1 MSKINQIQTAILSL
15 GSGAYQKLMDSYVMK
30 KYGFS
35 NIMPLGSHSGTN
47 KVTKGTPDSFVQCA
61 DGRFILIAHGSV
73 ENHAYNKVKADIL
86 SCLDTAKTG
95 IPIEDISQIICCHT
109 STNFTPGQVKKLCSY
124 FENTILIGLGE
135 VSFDLYLKY
144 PDLAK
149 DHLNIDIDTHQIFSL
164 ESFLTYF
171 SYNPYS
177 TSLDMPLLCREQE
190 LEYIDHVLNERDVI
204 LLSGPAGVG
213 KTRLALE
220 SAKIFAESNNYDLKI
235 IRSNGKTIYQDLVAA
250 FPDESNYMV
259 VVDDADQLTELRY
272 LLELSAN
279 NQRYHAVKIII
290 TVRDYAREKLLKAIR
305 TVLIPNQYEV
315 HALSD
320 DSVTKVLSDNL
331 GIQNDRVLEQ
341 IKIIAKGNIRLAI
354 MAGMCALNGK
364 FGSIQNAFDIFNDYY
379 GDIIDKFD
387 RNEILVAAIIAFFD
401 KFNLKETELP
411 FNIALQHGIST
422 VQFRDMCLSLHRK
435 EVISIFDDKAVK
447 FENQNLRDYLL
458 YYAFFKEKW
467 LSPCDLICQAFPTYK
482 NRVVF
487 AFNTLVRLFN
497 SPENIAFI
505 EGEIRA
511 AWTKVKKLP
520 TATAFEFVATFYN
533 AIPDEALLYLKKKID
548 TLPET
553 HADMLKYDFEKH
565 KNYHTIRSEI
575 ISILIGFKYT
585 DYFIDAIQLALY
597 CFERNNSE
605 PMDIYFLF
613 GERWGIGLNSHKYGY
628 AEELVLLKQLQEY
641 HKANNSILSAYCLI
655 FAAGYSLR
663 TQYSA
668 TEWNYDKSTI
678 YQLGLAACDEV
689 FELRSLAL
697 ESLFSVISD
706 SPVRKYAVKMILEY
720 PVYSASEFDEQVIAH
735 DISILDTIF
744 PRPIDTTDF
753 SICEI
758 LHHFEEVCNEQG
770 IDWPASLPKSSHNNT
785 YKLYTALSRECLRK
799 GDKIENVESR
809 RVDAIEQMAAN
820 ASLQELDCLWEM
832 LRSEVPESSSRD
844 CWIIGNGIG
853 ILFSKLA
860 QYDASKFVNCCKAYI
875 DHQTPY
881 CDERYSIING
891 LIKVLGY
898 ARAVEF
904 VNCSTFGERNL
915 WLAILY
921 DFVPDE
927 YIDNCLIEKIMEC
940 LRGRGGR
947 EHYTVSLKTVLR
959 INGKFPGYL
968 KRYMVELNN
977 LGEKNPHLLSG
988 FLFRVGHGECIGTK
1002 ELVEYFR
1009 GDINVLCTAYIYA
1022 HQGRSYYDFDG
1033 ELFSELI
1040 RGNPEFLADYVHKV
1054 AGKQIGRD
1062 GWHALNILWQQDD
1075 YLKLI
1080 SIVMECLKNATKPFF
1095 TWDSLAEDL
1104 LSSPI
1109 NMPLVNKR
1117 RNEWIKYYVEAN
1129 CYDGE
1134 SMRFLFGI
1142 VCNLPEEQRLPAIV
1156 TFCQC
1161 NPAFEAF
1168 RSIYIIPTHASWSGS
1183 EVPILEQHIAF
1194 LSEIKDSLRGMQ
1206 FVEHRVHISEKIRNL
1221 QERKEDVL
1229 LREFLEER

>member
-1 MSKINQIQTAILSL
+1 MSKINQIQAAILSL
-15 GSGAYQKLMDSYVMK
+15 DPGAYQKMMDSYVMK
-30 KYGFS
+30 KYVFS

-73 ENHAYNKVKADIL
+73 GNHAYDKVKADIL

-95 IPIEDISQIICCHT
+95 IPVEDISQIICCHT

-171 SYNPYS
+171 SCNPYS

-190 LEYIDHVLNERDVI
+190 LEYIDRVLNERDVI

-220 SAKIFAESNNYDLKI
+220 SAKIFAEGNNYDLKI
-235 IRSNGKTIYQDLVAA
+235 IRSNREPIYQDLVAA

-259 VVDDADQLTELRY
+259 VVDDADQLAGLRH
-272 LLELSAN
+272 LLEFSVDT
-279 NQRYHAVKIII
+279 QRQHIVKIII

-305 TVLIPNQYEV
+305 AVLIPDQYEV

-379 GDIIDKFD
+379 GDIIGEFD

-401 KFNLKETELP
+401 KFYLKETELP

-505 EGEIRA
+505 EGEIKA
-511 AWTKVKKLP
+511 AWPKVKELP
-520 TATAFEFVATFYN
+520 AATAFEFVATFYN
-533 AIPDEALLYLKKKID
+533 AIPDEALLYLKKRID
-548 TLPET
+548 TLPEV
-553 HADMLKYDFEKH
+553 HVDMLKYDFEKH
-565 KNYHTIRSEI
+565 KNYHTIRSEVI
-575 ISILIGFKYT
+575 GILIGFKYT

-706 SPVRKYAVKMILEY
+706 SPVQKNAVKMILEY
-720 PVYSASEFDEQVIAH
+720 PVYSVSEFDEQVIAH

-744 PRPIDTTDF
+744 PQPIDTTDF

-758 LHHFEEVCNEQG
+758 LHHFEEVCNVQG

-785 YKLYTALSRECLRK
+785 YKLYTTLSKECLRK

-809 RVDAIEQMAAN
+809 RVDAIEQMSVN

-844 CWIIGNGIG
+844 RWIIGKGIG

-875 DHQTPY
+875 EHQTPY

-904 VNCSTFGERNL
+904 VNCSTFGEKNR

-927 YIDNCLIEKIMEC
+927 YIDTCLIEKIMEC
-940 LRGRGGR
+940 LRGRGDR

-959 INGKFPGYL
+959 IDGRFPCFL
-968 KRYMVELNN
+968 KRYVVELNSM
-977 LGEKNPHLLSG
+977 GEEKPYLISG
-988 FLFRVGHGECIGTK
+988 FLFPVGHDDCISTK
-1002 ELVEYFR
+1002 GLVEYFKE
-1009 GDINVLCTAYIYA
+1009 DIKVLCTAYIYA
-1022 HQGRSYYDFDG
+1022 RQGRLYCDFDE
-1033 ELFSELI
+1033 ELFLALVRSD
-1040 RGNPEFLADYVHKV
+1040 PEFLADYVHEVERKR
-1054 AGKQIGRD
+1054 IERD
-1062 GWHALNILWQQDD
+1062 GWDVFDVLWQQDD

-1080 SIVMECLKNATKPFF
+1080 SIVMECLKNTTEPFF
-1095 TWDSLAEDL
+1095 SWDSLAEEL

-1129 CYDGE
+1129 CCDGE
-1134 SMRFLFGI
+1134 SMSFLFGI
-1142 VCNLPEEQRLPAIV
+1142 VCNLPEGQRLPAIV

-1161 NPAFEAF
+1161 NPAFDAF
-1168 RSIYIIPTHASWSGS
+1168 RSIHIVPTHASWSGS
-1183 EVPILEQHIAF
+1183 EVPILEQRIAF
-1194 LSEIKDSLRGMQ
+1194 LIELKDSLRGIQ
-1206 FVEHRVHISEKIRNL
+1206 FIEHRAYISEKIRDL

-1229 LREFLEER
+1229 LSEFLEER

>member
-1 MSKINQIQTAILSL
+1 
-15 GSGAYQKLMDSYVMK
+15 
-30 KYGFS
+30 
-35 NIMPLGSHSGTN
+35 
-47 KVTKGTPDSFVQCA
+47 
-61 DGRFILIAHGSV
+61 
-73 ENHAYNKVKADIL
+73 
-86 SCLDTAKTG
+86 
-95 IPIEDISQIICCHT
+95 
-109 STNFTPGQVKKLCSY
+109 
-124 FENTILIGLGE
+124 
-135 VSFDLYLKY
+135 
-144 PDLAK
+144 
-149 DHLNIDIDTHQIFSL
+149 
-164 ESFLTYF
+164 
-171 SYNPYS
+171 
-177 TSLDMPLLCREQE
+177 
-190 LEYIDHVLNERDVI
+190 
-204 LLSGPAGVG
+204 
-213 KTRLALE
+213 
-220 SAKIFAESNNYDLKI
+220 
-235 IRSNGKTIYQDLVAA
+235 
-250 FPDESNYMV
+250 
-259 VVDDADQLTELRY
+259 
-272 LLELSAN
+272 
-279 NQRYHAVKIII
+279 
-290 TVRDYAREKLLKAIR
+290 
-305 TVLIPNQYEV
+305 
-315 HALSD
+315 
-320 DSVTKVLSDNL
+320 
-331 GIQNDRVLEQ
+331 
-341 IKIIAKGNIRLAI
+341 

-379 GDIIDKFD
+379 GDIIGEFD

-435 EVISIFDDKAVK
+435 EVVSIFDDKAVK

-458 YYAFFKEKW
+458 YYAFFKEKC
-467 LSPCDLICQAFPTYK
+467 LSPCDLICQAFPSYK

-497 SPENIAFI
+497 SPDNIAFI
-505 EGEIRA
+505 EEEIRA
-511 AWTKVKKLP
+511 AWPKVKELP
-520 TATAFEFVATFYN
+520 AATAFEFVATFYN
-533 AIPDEALLYLKKKID
+533 AIPDEALLYLKKRID
-548 TLPET
+548 TLPEA
-553 HADMLKYDFEKH
+553 HVDMLKYDFEKH

-575 ISILIGFKYT
+575 IGILIGFKYT

-655 FAAGYSLR
+655 FTAGYSLR

-706 SPVRKYAVKMILEY
+706 SPVQKNAVKMILEY

-735 DISILDTIF
+735 DVSILDAIF

-758 LHHFEEVCNEQG
+758 LHHFEDVCIAQG
-770 IDWPASLPKSSHNNT
+770 IDWPASLPKSNQNST
-785 YKLYTALSRECLRK
+785 YRLYTTLSKECLRK
-799 GDKIENVESR
+799 GDKIENVELR
-809 RVDAIEQMAAN
+809 RVDAIEQMAVN

-844 CWIIGNGIG
+844 RWIIGNGIG

-881 CDERYSIING
+881 SDERYSIING

-904 VNCSTFGERNL
+904 VNCSTFGEKNH

-927 YIDNCLIEKIMEC
+927 YIDNCLIEKIMGC
-940 LRGRGGR
+940 LRGRGDR

-968 KRYMVELNN
+968 KRYMMELNN
-977 LGEKNPHLLSG
+977 LGEENPHLLSG

-1009 GDINVLCTAYIYA
+1009 GDIKVLCTAYIYA

-1040 RGNPEFLADYVHKV
+1040 RGNPEFLAGYVHKV

-1080 SIVMECLKNATKPFF
+1080 SIAMECLKNATKPFF

-1109 NMPLVNKR
+1109 NMPVVNKR

-1194 LSEIKDSLRGMQ
+1194 LSEIKDSLIGMQ
-1206 FVEHRVHISEKIRNL
+1206 FVEHRAHISEKIRNL

>member
-15 GSGAYQKLMDSYVMK
+15 DPGAYQKLMDSYVMK

-47 KVTKGTPDSFVQCA
+47 KVTKGTPDSFVRCA

-109 STNFTPGQVKKLCSY
+109 STNFTPGQVKELCSY

-149 DHLNIDIDTHQIFSL
+149 DHLNI
-164 ESFLTYF
+164 
-171 SYNPYS
+171 
-177 TSLDMPLLCREQE
+177 
-190 LEYIDHVLNERDVI
+190 
-204 LLSGPAGVG
+204 
-213 KTRLALE
+213 
-220 SAKIFAESNNYDLKI
+220 
-235 IRSNGKTIYQDLVAA
+235 
-250 FPDESNYMV
+250 
-259 VVDDADQLTELRY
+259 
-272 LLELSAN
+272 
-279 NQRYHAVKIII
+279 
-290 TVRDYAREKLLKAIR
+290 
-305 TVLIPNQYEV
+305 
-315 HALSD
+315 
-320 DSVTKVLSDNL
+320 
-331 GIQNDRVLEQ
+331 
-341 IKIIAKGNIRLAI
+341 
-354 MAGMCALNGK
+354 
-364 FGSIQNAFDIFNDYY
+364 
-379 GDIIDKFD
+379 
-387 RNEILVAAIIAFFD
+387 
-401 KFNLKETELP
+401 
-411 FNIALQHGIST
+411 
-422 VQFRDMCLSLHRK
+422 
-435 EVISIFDDKAVK
+435 
-447 FENQNLRDYLL
+447 
-458 YYAFFKEKW
+458 
-467 LSPCDLICQAFPTYK
+467 
-482 NRVVF
+482 
-487 AFNTLVRLFN
+487 
-497 SPENIAFI
+497 
-505 EGEIRA
+505 
-511 AWTKVKKLP
+511 
-520 TATAFEFVATFYN
+520 
-533 AIPDEALLYLKKKID
+533 
-548 TLPET
+548 
-553 HADMLKYDFEKH
+553 
-565 KNYHTIRSEI
+565 
-575 ISILIGFKYT
+575 
-585 DYFIDAIQLALY
+585 
-597 CFERNNSE
+597 
-605 PMDIYFLF
+605 
-613 GERWGIGLNSHKYGY
+613 
-628 AEELVLLKQLQEY
+628 
-641 HKANNSILSAYCLI
+641 
-655 FAAGYSLR
+655 
-663 TQYSA
+663 
-668 TEWNYDKSTI
+668 
-678 YQLGLAACDEV
+678 
-689 FELRSLAL
+689 
-697 ESLFSVISD
+697 
-706 SPVRKYAVKMILEY
+706 
-720 PVYSASEFDEQVIAH
+720 
-735 DISILDTIF
+735 
-744 PRPIDTTDF
+744 
-753 SICEI
+753 
-758 LHHFEEVCNEQG
+758 
-770 IDWPASLPKSSHNNT
+770 
-785 YKLYTALSRECLRK
+785 
-799 GDKIENVESR
+799 
-809 RVDAIEQMAAN
+809 
-820 ASLQELDCLWEM
+820 
-832 LRSEVPESSSRD
+832 
-844 CWIIGNGIG
+844 
-853 ILFSKLA
+853 
-860 QYDASKFVNCCKAYI
+860 
-875 DHQTPY
+875 
-881 CDERYSIING
+881 
-891 LIKVLGY
+891 
-898 ARAVEF
+898 
-904 VNCSTFGERNL
+904 
-915 WLAILY
+915 LY

-927 YIDNCLIEKIMEC
+927 YIDTGLIEKIMEC
-940 LRGRGGR
+940 LRGRGVR

-977 LGEKNPHLLSG
+977 LGEENPHLLSG

-1009 GDINVLCTAYIYA
+1009 GDIKVLCTAYIYA

-1206 FVEHRVHISEKIRNL
+1206 FVEHRAHISEKIRNL

>member
-1 MSKINQIQTAILSL
+1 M
-15 GSGAYQKLMDSYVMK
+15 
-30 KYGFS
+30 
-35 NIMPLGSHSGTN
+35 
-47 KVTKGTPDSFVQCA
+47 
-61 DGRFILIAHGSV
+61 
-73 ENHAYNKVKADIL
+73 
-86 SCLDTAKTG
+86 
-95 IPIEDISQIICCHT
+95 
-109 STNFTPGQVKKLCSY
+109 
-124 FENTILIGLGE
+124 
-135 VSFDLYLKY
+135 
-144 PDLAK
+144 
-149 DHLNIDIDTHQIFSL
+149 
-164 ESFLTYF
+164 
-171 SYNPYS
+171 
-177 TSLDMPLLCREQE
+177 
-190 LEYIDHVLNERDVI
+190 
-204 LLSGPAGVG
+204 
-213 KTRLALE
+213 
-220 SAKIFAESNNYDLKI
+220 
-235 IRSNGKTIYQDLVAA
+235 
-250 FPDESNYMV
+250 
-259 VVDDADQLTELRY
+259 
-272 LLELSAN
+272 
-279 NQRYHAVKIII
+279 
-290 TVRDYAREKLLKAIR
+290 
-305 TVLIPNQYEV
+305 
-315 HALSD
+315 
-320 DSVTKVLSDNL
+320 
-331 GIQNDRVLEQ
+331 
-341 IKIIAKGNIRLAI
+341 
-354 MAGMCALNGK
+354 
-364 FGSIQNAFDIFNDYY
+364 
-379 GDIIDKFD
+379 
-387 RNEILVAAIIAFFD
+387 
-401 KFNLKETELP
+401 
-411 FNIALQHGIST
+411 
-422 VQFRDMCLSLHRK
+422 
-435 EVISIFDDKAVK
+435 
-447 FENQNLRDYLL
+447 
-458 YYAFFKEKW
+458 YYAFFKEKC
-467 LSPCDLICQAFPTYK
+467 LSPCDLICQAFPSYK

-497 SPENIAFI
+497 SPDNIAFI
-505 EGEIRA
+505 EEEIRA
-511 AWTKVKKLP
+511 AWPKVKELP
-520 TATAFEFVATFYN
+520 AATAFEFVATFYN
-533 AIPDEALLYLKKKID
+533 AIPDEALLYLKKRID
-548 TLPET
+548 TLPEA
-553 HADMLKYDFEKH
+553 HVDMLKYDFEKH

-575 ISILIGFKYT
+575 IGILIGFKYT

-706 SPVRKYAVKMILEY
+706 SPVQKNAVKMILEY

-735 DISILDTIF
+735 DVSILDAIF

-758 LHHFEEVCNEQG
+758 LHHFEDVCIAQG
-770 IDWPASLPKSSHNNT
+770 IDWPASLPKSNQNST
-785 YKLYTALSRECLRK
+785 YRLYTTLSKECLRK
-799 GDKIENVESR
+799 GDKIENVELR
-809 RVDAIEQMAAN
+809 RVDAIEQMAVN

-844 CWIIGNGIG
+844 RWIIGNGIG

-881 CDERYSIING
+881 SDERYSIING

-904 VNCSTFGERNL
+904 VNCSTFGEKNH

-927 YIDNCLIEKIMEC
+927 YIDNCLIEKILEC
-940 LRGRGGR
+940 LRGRGDR

-968 KRYMVELNN
+968 KRYMMELNN
-977 LGEKNPHLLSG
+977 LGEENPHLLSG

-1009 GDINVLCTAYIYA
+1009 GDIKVLCTAYIYA

-1040 RGNPEFLADYVHKV
+1040 RGNPEFLAGYVHKV

-1080 SIVMECLKNATKPFF
+1080 SIAMECLKNATKPFF

-1109 NMPLVNKR
+1109 NMPVVNKR

-1194 LSEIKDSLRGMQ
+1194 LSEIKDSLIGMQ
-1206 FVEHRVHISEKIRNL
+1206 FVEHRAHISEKIRNL

>member
-1 MSKINQIQTAILSL
+1 MA
-15 GSGAYQKLMDSYVMK
+15 
-30 KYGFS
+30 
-35 NIMPLGSHSGTN
+35 
-47 KVTKGTPDSFVQCA
+47 
-61 DGRFILIAHGSV
+61 
-73 ENHAYNKVKADIL
+73 
-86 SCLDTAKTG
+86 
-95 IPIEDISQIICCHT
+95 
-109 STNFTPGQVKKLCSY
+109 
-124 FENTILIGLGE
+124 
-135 VSFDLYLKY
+135 
-144 PDLAK
+144 
-149 DHLNIDIDTHQIFSL
+149 LN
-164 ESFLTYF
+164 
-171 SYNPYS
+171 
-177 TSLDMPLLCREQE
+177 
-190 LEYIDHVLNERDVI
+190 
-204 LLSGPAGVG
+204 
-213 KTRLALE
+213 
-220 SAKIFAESNNYDLKI
+220 
-235 IRSNGKTIYQDLVAA
+235 SNGYFLGI
-250 FPDESNYMV
+250 
-259 VVDDADQLTELRY
+259 
-272 LLELSAN
+272 
-279 NQRYHAVKIII
+279 
-290 TVRDYAREKLLKAIR
+290 
-305 TVLIPNQYEV
+305 
-315 HALSD
+315 ALSPC
-320 DSVTKVLSDNL
+320 VK
-331 GIQNDRVLEQ
+331 
-341 IKIIAKGNIRLAI
+341 
-354 MAGMCALNGK
+354 
-364 FGSIQNAFDIFNDYY
+364 IFNDYY
-379 GDIIDKFD
+379 GDIIGEFD

-435 EVISIFDDKAVK
+435 EVVSIFDDKAVK

-458 YYAFFKEKW
+458 YYAFFKEKC
-467 LSPCDLICQAFPTYK
+467 LSPCDLICQAFPSYK

-497 SPENIAFI
+497 SPDNIAFI
-505 EGEIRA
+505 EEEIRA
-511 AWTKVKKLP
+511 AWPKVKELP
-520 TATAFEFVATFYN
+520 AATAFEFVATFYN
-533 AIPDEALLYLKKKID
+533 AIPDEALLYLKKRID
-548 TLPET
+548 TLPEA
-553 HADMLKYDFEKH
+553 HVDMLKYDFEKH

-575 ISILIGFKYT
+575 IGILIGFKYT

-655 FAAGYSLR
+655 FTAGYSLR

-706 SPVRKYAVKMILEY
+706 SPVQKNAVKMILEY

-735 DISILDTIF
+735 DVSILDAIF

-758 LHHFEEVCNEQG
+758 LHHFEDVCIAQG
-770 IDWPASLPKSSHNNT
+770 IDWPASLPKSNQNST
-785 YKLYTALSRECLRK
+785 YRLYTTLSKECLRK
-799 GDKIENVESR
+799 GDKIENVELR
-809 RVDAIEQMAAN
+809 RVDAIEQMAVN

-844 CWIIGNGIG
+844 RWIIGNGIG

-881 CDERYSIING
+881 SDERYSIING

-904 VNCSTFGERNL
+904 VNCSTFGEKNH

-927 YIDNCLIEKIMEC
+927 YIDNCLIEKIMGC
-940 LRGRGGR
+940 LRGRGDR

-968 KRYMVELNN
+968 KRYMMELNN
-977 LGEKNPHLLSG
+977 LGEENPHLLSG

-1009 GDINVLCTAYIYA
+1009 GDIKVLCTAYIYA

-1040 RGNPEFLADYVHKV
+1040 RGNPEFLAGYVHKV

-1080 SIVMECLKNATKPFF
+1080 SIAMECLKNATKPFF

-1109 NMPLVNKR
+1109 NMPVVNKR

-1194 LSEIKDSLRGMQ
+1194 LSEIKDSLIGMQ
-1206 FVEHRVHISEKIRNL
+1206 FVEHRAHISEKIRNL

>member
-1 MSKINQIQTAILSL
+1 MSKINQIQAAILSL
-15 GSGAYQKLMDSYVMK
+15 DPGAYQKLMDSYVMK

-47 KVTKGTPDSFVQCA
+47 KVTKGTPDSFVQCS
-61 DGRFILIAHGSV
+61 DGHFILIAHGSV
-73 ENHAYNKVKADIL
+73 GNHAYDKVKTDIL

-95 IPIEDISQIICCHT
+95 IPVEDISQIICCHT

-171 SYNPYS
+171 SCNPYS

-190 LEYIDHVLNERDVI
+190 LEYIDRVLNERDVI

-220 SAKIFAESNNYDLKI
+220 SAKIFAEGNNYDLKI
-235 IRSNGKTIYQDLVAA
+235 IRSNREPIYQDLVAA

-259 VVDDADQLTELRY
+259 VVDDADQLAGLRH
-272 LLELSAN
+272 LLEFSVDT
-279 NQRYHAVKIII
+279 QRQHIVKIII

-305 TVLIPNQYEV
+305 AVLIPDQYEV

-379 GDIIDKFD
+379 GDIIGEFD

-401 KFNLKETELP
+401 KFYLKETELP

-505 EGEIRA
+505 EGEIKA
-511 AWTKVKKLP
+511 AWPKVKELP
-520 TATAFEFVATFYN
+520 AATAFEFVATFYN
-533 AIPDEALLYLKKKID
+533 AIPDEALLYLKKRID
-548 TLPET
+548 TLPEV
-553 HADMLKYDFEKH
+553 HVDMLKYDFEKH

-575 ISILIGFKYT
+575 IGILIGFKYT

-663 TQYSA
+663 TQYST

-706 SPVRKYAVKMILEY
+706 SPVQKNAVKMILEY
-720 PVYSASEFDEQVIAH
+720 PVYSASEFGEQVIAH

-758 LHHFEEVCNEQG
+758 LHHFEEVCNVQG

-785 YKLYTALSRECLRK
+785 YKLYTALSKECLRK

-809 RVDAIEQMAAN
+809 RVDAIEQMSVN

-844 CWIIGNGIG
+844 RWIIGNGIG

-898 ARAVEF
+898 VRAVEF
-904 VNCSTFGERNL
+904 VNCSTFGEKNL
-915 WLAILY
+915 WLTILY

-927 YIDNCLIEKIMEC
+927 YIDNCLIEKILEC
-940 LRGRGGR
+940 LKGRGDR

-968 KRYMVELNN
+968 KRYMVELDN
-977 LGEKNPHLLSG
+977 LGEENPHLLSG
-988 FLFRVGHGECIGTK
+988 FLFRVGHGDCISTK
-1002 ELVEYFR
+1002 GLVEYFKE
-1009 GDINVLCTAYIYA
+1009 DIKVLCTAYIYA
-1022 HQGRSYYDFDG
+1022 HQGRAYYDYDG

-1040 RGNPEFLADYVHKV
+1040 RGNSEFLADYVHKV

-1062 GWHALNILWQQDD
+1062 GWHALNTLWQQDD
-1075 YLKLI
+1075 YMKLI
-1080 SIVMECLKNATKPFF
+1080 SIVMECLKNATEPFF

-1168 RSIYIIPTHASWSGS
+1168 RSIYILPTHASWSGS

-1194 LSEIKDSLRGMQ
+1194 LSEIKDSLKGMQ
-1206 FVEHRVHISEKIRNL
+1206 FVEHRAHISEKIRNL

>member
-860 QYDASKFVNCCKAYI
+860 QYAASKFVNCCKAYI

-927 YIDNCLIEKIMEC
+927 YIDNCLIEKIMEG

>member
-1 MSKINQIQTAILSL
+1 MAASMKDIKLRIHSVEGTMQITRAMELVAASKLRRAQERMERSRPYFEILHETIHDIAGLDDTILSPYVMQREVKRTCWIVIAGDRGL
-15 GSGAYQKLMDSYVMK
+15 AGGYNSSIFKLVHAEVADRDVIVVPIGKKALEYYRHKNIPVWSGAYQ
-30 KYGFS
+30 
-35 NIMPLGSHSGTN
+35 
-47 KVTKGTPDSFVQCA
+47 
-61 DGRFILIAHGSV
+61 
-73 ENHAYNKVKADIL
+73 E
-86 SCLDTAKTG
+86 
-95 IPIEDISQIICCHT
+95 
-109 STNFTPGQVKKLCSY
+109 
-124 FENTILIGLGE
+124 
-135 VSFDLYLKY
+135 
-144 PDLAK
+144 
-149 DHLNIDIDTHQIFSL
+149 
-164 ESFLTYF
+164 
-171 SYNPYS
+171 
-177 TSLDMPLLCREQE
+177 
-190 LEYIDHVLNERDVI
+190 
-204 LLSGPAGVG
+204 AG
-213 KTRLALE
+213 A
-220 SAKIFAESNNYDLKI
+220 
-235 IRSNGKTIYQDLVAA
+235 
-250 FPDESNYMV
+250 
-259 VVDDADQLTELRY
+259 
-272 LLELSAN
+272 
-279 NQRYHAVKIII
+279 I
-290 TVRDYAREKLLKAIR
+290 TVGDCF
-305 TVLIPNQYEV
+305 TM
-315 HALSD
+315 
-320 DSVTKVLSDNL
+320 
-331 GIQNDRVLEQ
+331 
-341 IKIIAKGNIRLAI
+341 AKML
-354 MAGMCALNGK
+354 CC
-364 FGSIQNAFDIFNDYY
+364 D
-379 GDIIDKFD
+379 
-387 RNEILVAAIIAFFD
+387 
-401 KFNLKETELP
+401 
-411 FNIALQHGIST
+411 
-422 VQFRDMCLSLHRK
+422 FRR
-435 EVISIFDDKAVK
+435 
-447 FENQNLRDYLL
+447 
-458 YYAFFKEKW
+458 
-467 LSPCDLICQAFPTYK
+467 
-482 NRVVF
+482 
-487 AFNTLVRLFN
+487 
-497 SPENIAFI
+497 
-505 EGEIRA
+505 G
-511 AWTKVKKLP
+511 
-520 TATAFEFVATFYN
+520 
-533 AIPDEALLYLKKKID
+533 
-548 TLPET
+548 
-553 HADMLKYDFEKH
+553 
-565 KNYHTIRSEI
+565 
-575 ISILIGFKYT
+575 
-585 DYFIDAIQLALY
+585 
-597 CFERNNSE
+597 
-605 PMDIYFLF
+605 
-613 GERWGIGLNSHKYGY
+613 
-628 AEELVLLKQLQEY
+628 
-641 HKANNSILSAYCLI
+641 
-655 FAAGYSLR
+655 
-663 TQYSA
+663 
-668 TEWNYDKSTI
+668 
-678 YQLGLAACDEV
+678 
-689 FELRSLAL
+689 
-697 ESLFSVISD
+697 
-706 SPVRKYAVKMILEY
+706 
-720 PVYSASEFDEQVIAH
+720 EFDEIRIA
-735 DISILDTIF
+735 F
-744 PRPIDTTDF
+744 TTF
-753 SICEI
+753 
-758 LHHFEEVCNEQG
+758 
-770 IDWPASLPKSSHNNT
+770 AS
-785 YKLYTALSRECLRK
+785 ALSQTP
-799 GDKIENVESR
+799 
-809 RVDAIEQMAAN
+809 IEQMAAN

-904 VNCSTFGERNL
+904 VNCSTFGEKNL

-940 LRGRGGR
+940 LRGRGDR

-977 LGEKNPHLLSG
+977 LGEENPHLLSG

-1009 GDINVLCTAYIYA
+1009 GDIKVLCTAYIYA

-1206 FVEHRVHISEKIRNL
+1206 FVEHRTHISEKIRNL

>member
-15 GSGAYQKLMDSYVMK
+15 GSGAYQKLMNSYVMK

-171 SYNPYS
+171 SCNPYS

-190 LEYIDHVLNERDVI
+190 LEYINHVLNESDVI

-220 SAKIFAESNNYDLKI
+220 SAKTFAESNNYDLKI

-279 NQRYHAVKIII
+279 TQRYHAVKIII

-379 GDIIDKFD
+379 GDIIGEFD

-548 TLPET
+548 ALPEA
-553 HADMLKYDFEKH
+553 HVDMLKYDFEKH

-613 GERWGIGLNSHKYGY
+613 GERWGIGLNSYKHGY
-628 AEELVLLKQLQEY
+628 AEERVLLKQLQKY
-641 HKANNSILSAYCLI
+641 HKENRSILSSYCLI
-655 FAAGYSLR
+655 FAAEYSLR

-668 TEWNYDKSTI
+668 TEWNYNKSTI

-706 SPVRKYAVKMILEY
+706 SPVRKYAVTMILEY

-735 DISILDTIF
+735 DVSILDAIF

-758 LHHFEEVCNEQG
+758 LHHFEDVCIAQG
-770 IDWPASLPKSSHNNT
+770 IDWPASLPKSNQNST
-785 YKLYTALSRECLRK
+785 YRLYTTLSKECLRK

-809 RVDAIEQMAAN
+809 RVDAIEQMAVN

-844 CWIIGNGIG
+844 RWIIGNGIG

-904 VNCSTFGERNL
+904 VNCSTFGEKNH

-927 YIDNCLIEKIMEC
+927 YIDTGLIEKIMEC
-940 LRGRGGR
+940 LRGRGVR

-988 FLFRVGHGECIGTK
+988 FLFRVGHDECIGTK

-1009 GDINVLCTAYIYA
+1009 GDIKVLCTAYIYA

-1206 FVEHRVHISEKIRNL
+1206 FVEHRAHISEKIRNL

>member
-1 MSKINQIQTAILSL
+1 MNAIS
-15 GSGAYQKLMDSYVMK
+15 
-30 KYGFS
+30 
-35 NIMPLGSHSGTN
+35 
-47 KVTKGTPDSFVQCA
+47 
-61 DGRFILIAHGSV
+61 
-73 ENHAYNKVKADIL
+73 
-86 SCLDTAKTG
+86 
-95 IPIEDISQIICCHT
+95 
-109 STNFTPGQVKKLCSY
+109 
-124 FENTILIGLGE
+124 
-135 VSFDLYLKY
+135 
-144 PDLAK
+144 
-149 DHLNIDIDTHQIFSL
+149 
-164 ESFLTYF
+164 
-171 SYNPYS
+171 
-177 TSLDMPLLCREQE
+177 
-190 LEYIDHVLNERDVI
+190 
-204 LLSGPAGVG
+204 
-213 KTRLALE
+213 
-220 SAKIFAESNNYDLKI
+220 
-235 IRSNGKTIYQDLVAA
+235 
-250 FPDESNYMV
+250 
-259 VVDDADQLTELRY
+259 
-272 LLELSAN
+272 
-279 NQRYHAVKIII
+279 
-290 TVRDYAREKLLKAIR
+290 
-305 TVLIPNQYEV
+305 
-315 HALSD
+315 
-320 DSVTKVLSDNL
+320 
-331 GIQNDRVLEQ
+331 
-341 IKIIAKGNIRLAI
+341 
-354 MAGMCALNGK
+354 
-364 FGSIQNAFDIFNDYY
+364 
-379 GDIIDKFD
+379 
-387 RNEILVAAIIAFFD
+387 
-401 KFNLKETELP
+401 
-411 FNIALQHGIST
+411 
-422 VQFRDMCLSLHRK
+422 
-435 EVISIFDDKAVK
+435 
-447 FENQNLRDYLL
+447 
-458 YYAFFKEKW
+458 
-467 LSPCDLICQAFPTYK
+467 
-482 NRVVF
+482 
-487 AFNTLVRLFN
+487 VRLFN
-497 SPENIAFI
+497 SPDNIAFI
-505 EGEIRA
+505 EEEIRA
-511 AWTKVKKLP
+511 AWPKVKELP
-520 TATAFEFVATFYN
+520 AATAFEFVATFYN
-533 AIPDEALLYLKKKID
+533 AIPDEALLYLKKRID
-548 TLPET
+548 TLPEA
-553 HADMLKYDFEKH
+553 HVDMLKYDFEKH

-575 ISILIGFKYT
+575 IGILIGFKYT

-706 SPVRKYAVKMILEY
+706 SPVQKNAVKMILEY

-735 DISILDTIF
+735 DVSILDAIF

-758 LHHFEEVCNEQG
+758 LHHFEDVCIAQG
-770 IDWPASLPKSSHNNT
+770 IDWPASLPKSNQNST
-785 YKLYTALSRECLRK
+785 YRLYTTLSKECLRK
-799 GDKIENVESR
+799 GDKIENVELR
-809 RVDAIEQMAAN
+809 RVDAIEQMAVN

-844 CWIIGNGIG
+844 RWIIGNGIG

-881 CDERYSIING
+881 SDERYSIING

-904 VNCSTFGERNL
+904 VNCSTFGEKNH

-927 YIDNCLIEKIMEC
+927 YIDNCLIEKIMGC
-940 LRGRGGR
+940 LRGRGDR

-968 KRYMVELNN
+968 KRYMMELNN
-977 LGEKNPHLLSG
+977 LGEENPHLLSG

-1009 GDINVLCTAYIYA
+1009 GDIKVLCTAYIYA

-1040 RGNPEFLADYVHKV
+1040 RGNPEFLAGYVHKV

-1080 SIVMECLKNATKPFF
+1080 SIAMECLKNATKPFF

-1109 NMPLVNKR
+1109 NMPVVNKR

-1194 LSEIKDSLRGMQ
+1194 LSEIKDSLIGMQ
-1206 FVEHRVHISEKIRNL
+1206 FVEHRAHISEKIRNL

>member
-1 MSKINQIQTAILSL
+1 M
-15 GSGAYQKLMDSYVMK
+15 
-30 KYGFS
+30 
-35 NIMPLGSHSGTN
+35 
-47 KVTKGTPDSFVQCA
+47 
-61 DGRFILIAHGSV
+61 
-73 ENHAYNKVKADIL
+73 
-86 SCLDTAKTG
+86 
-95 IPIEDISQIICCHT
+95 
-109 STNFTPGQVKKLCSY
+109 
-124 FENTILIGLGE
+124 
-135 VSFDLYLKY
+135 
-144 PDLAK
+144 
-149 DHLNIDIDTHQIFSL
+149 
-164 ESFLTYF
+164 
-171 SYNPYS
+171 
-177 TSLDMPLLCREQE
+177 
-190 LEYIDHVLNERDVI
+190 
-204 LLSGPAGVG
+204 
-213 KTRLALE
+213 
-220 SAKIFAESNNYDLKI
+220 
-235 IRSNGKTIYQDLVAA
+235 
-250 FPDESNYMV
+250 
-259 VVDDADQLTELRY
+259 
-272 LLELSAN
+272 
-279 NQRYHAVKIII
+279 
-290 TVRDYAREKLLKAIR
+290 
-305 TVLIPNQYEV
+305 
-315 HALSD
+315 
-320 DSVTKVLSDNL
+320 
-331 GIQNDRVLEQ
+331 
-341 IKIIAKGNIRLAI
+341 
-354 MAGMCALNGK
+354 
-364 FGSIQNAFDIFNDYY
+364 
-379 GDIIDKFD
+379 
-387 RNEILVAAIIAFFD
+387 
-401 KFNLKETELP
+401 
-411 FNIALQHGIST
+411 
-422 VQFRDMCLSLHRK
+422 
-435 EVISIFDDKAVK
+435 
-447 FENQNLRDYLL
+447 
-458 YYAFFKEKW
+458 
-467 LSPCDLICQAFPTYK
+467 ICQAFPTYK

-548 TLPET
+548 TLPEA

-597 CFERNNSE
+597 CFERDNSE

-613 GERWGIGLNSHKYGY
+613 GERWGIGLNSYKRGY
-628 AEELVLLKQLQEY
+628 AEERVLLKQLQEY
-641 HKANNSILSAYCLI
+641 HKENHSILSSYCLI
-655 FAAGYSLR
+655 FAAEYSLR

-678 YQLGLAACDEV
+678 YQLGVVACDEV

-706 SPVRKYAVKMILEY
+706 SPVRKYAVTMMLEY

-735 DISILDTIF
+735 DVSILDAIF

-758 LHHFEEVCNEQG
+758 LHHFEDVCIAQG
-770 IDWPASLPKSSHNNT
+770 IDWPASLPKSNQNST
-785 YKLYTALSRECLRK
+785 YRLYTTLSKECLRK

-809 RVDAIEQMAAN
+809 RVDAIEQMAVN

-832 LRSEVPESSSRD
+832 LRSEVTESSSRD
-844 CWIIGNGIG
+844 RWIIGNGIG

-904 VNCSTFGERNL
+904 VNCSTFGEKNH

-927 YIDNCLIEKIMEC
+927 YIDTGLIEKIMEC
-940 LRGRGGR
+940 LRGRGVR

-1206 FVEHRVHISEKIRNL
+1206 FVEHRAHISEKIRNL

>member
-1 MSKINQIQTAILSL
+1 MQFIYVAGVNNRQVI
-15 GSGAYQKLMDSYVMK
+15 MD
-30 KYGFS
+30 
-35 NIMPLGSHSGTN
+35 
-47 KVTKGTPDSFVQCA
+47 
-61 DGRFILIAHGSV
+61 
-73 ENHAYNKVKADIL
+73 
-86 SCLDTAKTG
+86 
-95 IPIEDISQIICCHT
+95 
-109 STNFTPGQVKKLCSY
+109 
-124 FENTILIGLGE
+124 
-135 VSFDLYLKY
+135 KY

-171 SYNPYS
+171 SCNPYS

-190 LEYIDHVLNERDVI
+190 LEYINHVLNESDVI

-220 SAKIFAESNNYDLKI
+220 SAKTFAESNNYDLKI

-279 NQRYHAVKIII
+279 TQRYHAVKIII

-379 GDIIDKFD
+379 GDIIGEFD

-435 EVISIFDDKAVK
+435 EVVSIFDDKAVK

-458 YYAFFKEKW
+458 YYAFFKEKC
-467 LSPCDLICQAFPTYK
+467 LSPCDLICQAFPSYK

-497 SPENIAFI
+497 SPDNIAFI
-505 EGEIRA
+505 EEEIRA
-511 AWTKVKKLP
+511 AWPKVKELP
-520 TATAFEFVATFYN
+520 AATAFEFVATFYN
-533 AIPDEALLYLKKKID
+533 AIPDEAL
-548 TLPET
+548 
-553 HADMLKYDFEKH
+553 
-565 KNYHTIRSEI
+565 
-575 ISILIGFKYT
+575 
-585 DYFIDAIQLALY
+585 
-597 CFERNNSE
+597 
-605 PMDIYFLF
+605 
-613 GERWGIGLNSHKYGY
+613 
-628 AEELVLLKQLQEY
+628 
-641 HKANNSILSAYCLI
+641 
-655 FAAGYSLR
+655 
-663 TQYSA
+663 
-668 TEWNYDKSTI
+668 
-678 YQLGLAACDEV
+678 
-689 FELRSLAL
+689 
-697 ESLFSVISD
+697 
-706 SPVRKYAVKMILEY
+706 
-720 PVYSASEFDEQVIAH
+720 
-735 DISILDTIF
+735 
-744 PRPIDTTDF
+744 
-753 SICEI
+753 
-758 LHHFEEVCNEQG
+758 
-770 IDWPASLPKSSHNNT
+770 
-785 YKLYTALSRECLRK
+785 
-799 GDKIENVESR
+799 
-809 RVDAIEQMAAN
+809 
-820 ASLQELDCLWEM
+820 
-832 LRSEVPESSSRD
+832 
-844 CWIIGNGIG
+844 
-853 ILFSKLA
+853 
-860 QYDASKFVNCCKAYI
+860 
-875 DHQTPY
+875 
-881 CDERYSIING
+881 
-891 LIKVLGY
+891 
-898 ARAVEF
+898 
-904 VNCSTFGERNL
+904 
-915 WLAILY
+915 Y

-927 YIDNCLIEKIMEC
+927 YIDNCLIEKIMGC
-940 LRGRGGR
+940 LRGRGDR

-968 KRYMVELNN
+968 KRYMMELNN
-977 LGEKNPHLLSG
+977 LGEENPHLLSG

-1009 GDINVLCTAYIYA
+1009 GDIKVLCTAYIYA

-1040 RGNPEFLADYVHKV
+1040 RGNPEFLAGYVHKV

-1080 SIVMECLKNATKPFF
+1080 SIAMECLKNATKPFF

-1109 NMPLVNKR
+1109 NMPVVNKR

-1194 LSEIKDSLRGMQ
+1194 LSEIKDSLIGMQ
-1206 FVEHRVHISEKIRNL
+1206 FVEHRAHISEKIRNL

>member
-1 MSKINQIQTAILSL
+1 M
-15 GSGAYQKLMDSYVMK
+15 
-30 KYGFS
+30 
-35 NIMPLGSHSGTN
+35 
-47 KVTKGTPDSFVQCA
+47 
-61 DGRFILIAHGSV
+61 
-73 ENHAYNKVKADIL
+73 
-86 SCLDTAKTG
+86 
-95 IPIEDISQIICCHT
+95 
-109 STNFTPGQVKKLCSY
+109 
-124 FENTILIGLGE
+124 
-135 VSFDLYLKY
+135 
-144 PDLAK
+144 
-149 DHLNIDIDTHQIFSL
+149 
-164 ESFLTYF
+164 
-171 SYNPYS
+171 
-177 TSLDMPLLCREQE
+177 
-190 LEYIDHVLNERDVI
+190 
-204 LLSGPAGVG
+204 
-213 KTRLALE
+213 
-220 SAKIFAESNNYDLKI
+220 
-235 IRSNGKTIYQDLVAA
+235 
-250 FPDESNYMV
+250 
-259 VVDDADQLTELRY
+259 
-272 LLELSAN
+272 
-279 NQRYHAVKIII
+279 
-290 TVRDYAREKLLKAIR
+290 
-305 TVLIPNQYEV
+305 
-315 HALSD
+315 
-320 DSVTKVLSDNL
+320 
-331 GIQNDRVLEQ
+331 
-341 IKIIAKGNIRLAI
+341 
-354 MAGMCALNGK
+354 
-364 FGSIQNAFDIFNDYY
+364 
-379 GDIIDKFD
+379 
-387 RNEILVAAIIAFFD
+387 
-401 KFNLKETELP
+401 KETELP

-435 EVISIFDDKAVK
+435 EVVSIFDDKAVK

-458 YYAFFKEKW
+458 YYAFFKEKC
-467 LSPCDLICQAFPTYK
+467 LSPCDLICQAFPSYK

-497 SPENIAFI
+497 SPDNIAFI
-505 EGEIRA
+505 EEEIRA
-511 AWTKVKKLP
+511 AWPKVKELP
-520 TATAFEFVATFYN
+520 AATAFEFVATFYN
-533 AIPDEALLYLKKKID
+533 AIPDEALLYLKKRID
-548 TLPET
+548 TLPEA
-553 HADMLKYDFEKH
+553 HVDMLKYDFEKH

-575 ISILIGFKYT
+575 IGILIGFKYT

-655 FAAGYSLR
+655 FTAGYSLR

-706 SPVRKYAVKMILEY
+706 SPVQKNAVKMILEY

-735 DISILDTIF
+735 DVSILDAIF

-758 LHHFEEVCNEQG
+758 LHHFEDVCIAQG
-770 IDWPASLPKSSHNNT
+770 IDWPASLPKSNQNST
-785 YKLYTALSRECLRK
+785 YRLYTTLSKECLRK
-799 GDKIENVESR
+799 GDKIENVELR
-809 RVDAIEQMAAN
+809 RVDAIEQMAVN

-844 CWIIGNGIG
+844 RWIIGNGIG

-881 CDERYSIING
+881 SDERYSIING

-904 VNCSTFGERNL
+904 VNCSTFGEKNH

-927 YIDNCLIEKIMEC
+927 YIDNCLIEKIMGC
-940 LRGRGGR
+940 LRGRGDR

-968 KRYMVELNN
+968 KRYMMELNN
-977 LGEKNPHLLSG
+977 LGEENPHLLSG

-1009 GDINVLCTAYIYA
+1009 GDIKVLCTAYIYA

-1040 RGNPEFLADYVHKV
+1040 RGNPEFLAGYVHKV

-1080 SIVMECLKNATKPFF
+1080 SIAMECLKNATKPFF

-1109 NMPLVNKR
+1109 NMPVVNKR

-1194 LSEIKDSLRGMQ
+1194 LSEIKDSLIGMQ
-1206 FVEHRVHISEKIRNL
+1206 FVEHRAHISEKIRNL

>member
-73 ENHAYNKVKADIL
+73 GNHAYNKVKADIL

-109 STNFTPGQVKKLCSY
+109 STNFTPGQVKMLCSY

-171 SYNPYS
+171 SCNPYS

-190 LEYIDHVLNERDVI
+190 LEYINHVLNESDVI

-220 SAKIFAESNNYDLKI
+220 SAKTFAESNNYDLKI

-279 NQRYHAVKIII
+279 TQRYHAVKIII

-379 GDIIDKFD
+379 GDIIGEFD

-520 TATAFEFVATFYN
+520 AATAFEFVATFYN

-548 TLPET
+548 TLPEA

-613 GERWGIGLNSHKYGY
+613 GERWGI
-628 AEELVLLKQLQEY
+628 
-641 HKANNSILSAYCLI
+641 
-655 FAAGYSLR
+655 
-663 TQYSA
+663 
-668 TEWNYDKSTI
+668 
-678 YQLGLAACDEV
+678 
-689 FELRSLAL
+689 
-697 ESLFSVISD
+697 
-706 SPVRKYAVKMILEY
+706 
-720 PVYSASEFDEQVIAH
+720 
-735 DISILDTIF
+735 
-744 PRPIDTTDF
+744 
-753 SICEI
+753 
-758 LHHFEEVCNEQG
+758 
-770 IDWPASLPKSSHNNT
+770 
-785 YKLYTALSRECLRK
+785 
-799 GDKIENVESR
+799 
-809 RVDAIEQMAAN
+809 
-820 ASLQELDCLWEM
+820 
-832 LRSEVPESSSRD
+832 
-844 CWIIGNGIG
+844 
-853 ILFSKLA
+853 
-860 QYDASKFVNCCKAYI
+860 
-875 DHQTPY
+875 
-881 CDERYSIING
+881 
-891 LIKVLGY
+891 
-898 ARAVEF
+898 
-904 VNCSTFGERNL
+904 
-915 WLAILY
+915 LY

-927 YIDNCLIEKIMEC
+927 YIDTGLIEKIMEC
-940 LRGRGGR
+940 LRGRGVR

-1009 GDINVLCTAYIYA
+1009 GDINALCTAYIYA

-1206 FVEHRVHISEKIRNL
+1206 FVEHRAHISEKIRNL

>member
-1 MSKINQIQTAILSL
+1 M
-15 GSGAYQKLMDSYVMK
+15 
-30 KYGFS
+30 
-35 NIMPLGSHSGTN
+35 
-47 KVTKGTPDSFVQCA
+47 
-61 DGRFILIAHGSV
+61 
-73 ENHAYNKVKADIL
+73 
-86 SCLDTAKTG
+86 
-95 IPIEDISQIICCHT
+95 
-109 STNFTPGQVKKLCSY
+109 
-124 FENTILIGLGE
+124 
-135 VSFDLYLKY
+135 
-144 PDLAK
+144 
-149 DHLNIDIDTHQIFSL
+149 
-164 ESFLTYF
+164 
-171 SYNPYS
+171 
-177 TSLDMPLLCREQE
+177 
-190 LEYIDHVLNERDVI
+190 
-204 LLSGPAGVG
+204 
-213 KTRLALE
+213 
-220 SAKIFAESNNYDLKI
+220 
-235 IRSNGKTIYQDLVAA
+235 
-250 FPDESNYMV
+250 
-259 VVDDADQLTELRY
+259 
-272 LLELSAN
+272 
-279 NQRYHAVKIII
+279 
-290 TVRDYAREKLLKAIR
+290 
-305 TVLIPNQYEV
+305 
-315 HALSD
+315 
-320 DSVTKVLSDNL
+320 
-331 GIQNDRVLEQ
+331 
-341 IKIIAKGNIRLAI
+341 
-354 MAGMCALNGK
+354 
-364 FGSIQNAFDIFNDYY
+364 
-379 GDIIDKFD
+379 
-387 RNEILVAAIIAFFD
+387 
-401 KFNLKETELP
+401 
-411 FNIALQHGIST
+411 
-422 VQFRDMCLSLHRK
+422 QFRDMCLSLHRK
-435 EVISIFDDKAVK
+435 EVVSIFDDKAVK

-458 YYAFFKEKW
+458 YYAFFKEKC
-467 LSPCDLICQAFPTYK
+467 LSPCDLICQAFPSYK

-497 SPENIAFI
+497 SPDNIAFI
-505 EGEIRA
+505 EEEIRA
-511 AWTKVKKLP
+511 AWPKVKELP
-520 TATAFEFVATFYN
+520 AATAFEFVATFYN
-533 AIPDEALLYLKKKID
+533 AIPDEALLYLKKRID
-548 TLPET
+548 TLPEA
-553 HADMLKYDFEKH
+553 HVDMLKYDFEKH

-575 ISILIGFKYT
+575 IGILIGFKYT

-655 FAAGYSLR
+655 FTAGYSLR

-706 SPVRKYAVKMILEY
+706 SPVQKNAVKMILEY

-735 DISILDTIF
+735 DVSILDAIF

-758 LHHFEEVCNEQG
+758 LHHFEDVCIAQG
-770 IDWPASLPKSSHNNT
+770 IDWPASLPKSNQNST
-785 YKLYTALSRECLRK
+785 YRLYTTLSKECLRK
-799 GDKIENVESR
+799 GDKIENVELR
-809 RVDAIEQMAAN
+809 RVDAIEQMAVN

-844 CWIIGNGIG
+844 RWIIGNGIG

-881 CDERYSIING
+881 SDERYSIING

-904 VNCSTFGERNL
+904 VNCSTFGEKNH

-927 YIDNCLIEKIMEC
+927 YIDNCLIEKIMGC
-940 LRGRGGR
+940 LRRRGDR

-968 KRYMVELNN
+968 KRYMMELNN
-977 LGEKNPHLLSG
+977 LGEENPHLLSG

-1009 GDINVLCTAYIYA
+1009 GDIKVLCTAYIYA

-1040 RGNPEFLADYVHKV
+1040 RGNPEFLAGYVHKV

-1080 SIVMECLKNATKPFF
+1080 SIAMECLKNATKPFF

-1109 NMPLVNKR
+1109 NMPVVNKR

-1194 LSEIKDSLRGMQ
+1194 LSEIKDSLIGMQ
-1206 FVEHRVHISEKIRNL
+1206 FVEHRAHISEKIRNL

>member
-1 MSKINQIQTAILSL
+1 
-15 GSGAYQKLMDSYVMK
+15 
-30 KYGFS
+30 
-35 NIMPLGSHSGTN
+35 
-47 KVTKGTPDSFVQCA
+47 
-61 DGRFILIAHGSV
+61 
-73 ENHAYNKVKADIL
+73 
-86 SCLDTAKTG
+86 
-95 IPIEDISQIICCHT
+95 
-109 STNFTPGQVKKLCSY
+109 
-124 FENTILIGLGE
+124 
-135 VSFDLYLKY
+135 
-144 PDLAK
+144 
-149 DHLNIDIDTHQIFSL
+149 
-164 ESFLTYF
+164 
-171 SYNPYS
+171 
-177 TSLDMPLLCREQE
+177 
-190 LEYIDHVLNERDVI
+190 
-204 LLSGPAGVG
+204 
-213 KTRLALE
+213 
-220 SAKIFAESNNYDLKI
+220 
-235 IRSNGKTIYQDLVAA
+235 
-250 FPDESNYMV
+250 
-259 VVDDADQLTELRY
+259 
-272 LLELSAN
+272 
-279 NQRYHAVKIII
+279 
-290 TVRDYAREKLLKAIR
+290 
-305 TVLIPNQYEV
+305 
-315 HALSD
+315 
-320 DSVTKVLSDNL
+320 
-331 GIQNDRVLEQ
+331 
-341 IKIIAKGNIRLAI
+341 
-354 MAGMCALNGK
+354 
-364 FGSIQNAFDIFNDYY
+364 
-379 GDIIDKFD
+379 
-387 RNEILVAAIIAFFD
+387 
-401 KFNLKETELP
+401 
-411 FNIALQHGIST
+411 
-422 VQFRDMCLSLHRK
+422 
-435 EVISIFDDKAVK
+435 
-447 FENQNLRDYLL
+447 
-458 YYAFFKEKW
+458 
-467 LSPCDLICQAFPTYK
+467 
-482 NRVVF
+482 
-487 AFNTLVRLFN
+487 
-497 SPENIAFI
+497 
-505 EGEIRA
+505 
-511 AWTKVKKLP
+511 
-520 TATAFEFVATFYN
+520 
-533 AIPDEALLYLKKKID
+533 
-548 TLPET
+548 
-553 HADMLKYDFEKH
+553 
-565 KNYHTIRSEI
+565 
-575 ISILIGFKYT
+575 
-585 DYFIDAIQLALY
+585 
-597 CFERNNSE
+597 
-605 PMDIYFLF
+605 
-613 GERWGIGLNSHKYGY
+613 
-628 AEELVLLKQLQEY
+628 
-641 HKANNSILSAYCLI
+641 
-655 FAAGYSLR
+655 
-663 TQYSA
+663 
-668 TEWNYDKSTI
+668 
-678 YQLGLAACDEV
+678 
-689 FELRSLAL
+689 
-697 ESLFSVISD
+697 
-706 SPVRKYAVKMILEY
+706 MILEY

-809 RVDAIEQMAAN
+809 RVDAIEQMAVN

-904 VNCSTFGERNL
+904 VNCSTFGEKNL

-940 LRGRGGR
+940 LRGRGDR

-977 LGEKNPHLLSG
+977 LGEENPHLLSG

-1009 GDINVLCTAYIYA
+1009 GDIKVLCTAYIYA

-1206 FVEHRVHISEKIRNL
+1206 FVEHRTHISEKIRNL

>member
-1 MSKINQIQTAILSL
+1 M
-15 GSGAYQKLMDSYVMK
+15 
-30 KYGFS
+30 
-35 NIMPLGSHSGTN
+35 
-47 KVTKGTPDSFVQCA
+47 
-61 DGRFILIAHGSV
+61 
-73 ENHAYNKVKADIL
+73 
-86 SCLDTAKTG
+86 
-95 IPIEDISQIICCHT
+95 
-109 STNFTPGQVKKLCSY
+109 
-124 FENTILIGLGE
+124 
-135 VSFDLYLKY
+135 
-144 PDLAK
+144 
-149 DHLNIDIDTHQIFSL
+149 
-164 ESFLTYF
+164 
-171 SYNPYS
+171 
-177 TSLDMPLLCREQE
+177 
-190 LEYIDHVLNERDVI
+190 
-204 LLSGPAGVG
+204 
-213 KTRLALE
+213 
-220 SAKIFAESNNYDLKI
+220 
-235 IRSNGKTIYQDLVAA
+235 
-250 FPDESNYMV
+250 
-259 VVDDADQLTELRY
+259 
-272 LLELSAN
+272 
-279 NQRYHAVKIII
+279 
-290 TVRDYAREKLLKAIR
+290 
-305 TVLIPNQYEV
+305 
-315 HALSD
+315 
-320 DSVTKVLSDNL
+320 
-331 GIQNDRVLEQ
+331 
-341 IKIIAKGNIRLAI
+341 
-354 MAGMCALNGK
+354 
-364 FGSIQNAFDIFNDYY
+364 
-379 GDIIDKFD
+379 
-387 RNEILVAAIIAFFD
+387 
-401 KFNLKETELP
+401 
-411 FNIALQHGIST
+411 
-422 VQFRDMCLSLHRK
+422 
-435 EVISIFDDKAVK
+435 
-447 FENQNLRDYLL
+447 
-458 YYAFFKEKW
+458 YYAFFKEKC
-467 LSPCDLICQAFPTYK
+467 LSPCDLICQAFPSYK

-497 SPENIAFI
+497 SPDNIAFI
-505 EGEIRA
+505 EEEIRA
-511 AWTKVKKLP
+511 AWPKVKELP
-520 TATAFEFVATFYN
+520 AATAFEFVATFYN
-533 AIPDEALLYLKKKID
+533 AIPDEALLYLKKRID
-548 TLPET
+548 TLPEA
-553 HADMLKYDFEKH
+553 HVDMLKYDFEKH

-575 ISILIGFKYT
+575 IGILIGFKYT

-655 FAAGYSLR
+655 FTAGYSLR

-689 FELRSLAL
+689 FELLSLAL

-706 SPVRKYAVKMILEY
+706 SPVQKNAVKMILEY

-735 DISILDTIF
+735 DVSILDAIF

-758 LHHFEEVCNEQG
+758 LHHFEDVCIAQG
-770 IDWPASLPKSSHNNT
+770 IDWPASLPKSNQNST
-785 YKLYTALSRECLRK
+785 YRLYTTLSKECLRK
-799 GDKIENVESR
+799 GDKIENVELR
-809 RVDAIEQMAAN
+809 RVDAIEQMAVN

-844 CWIIGNGIG
+844 RWIIGNGIG

-881 CDERYSIING
+881 SDERYSIING

-904 VNCSTFGERNL
+904 VNCSTFGEKNH

-927 YIDNCLIEKIMEC
+927 YIDNCLIEKIMGC
-940 LRGRGGR
+940 LRGRGDR

-968 KRYMVELNN
+968 KRYMMELNN
-977 LGEKNPHLLSG
+977 LGEENPHLLSG

-1009 GDINVLCTAYIYA
+1009 GDIKVLCTAYIYA

-1040 RGNPEFLADYVHKV
+1040 RGNPEFLAGYVHKV

-1080 SIVMECLKNATKPFF
+1080 SIAMECLKNATKPFF

-1109 NMPLVNKR
+1109 NMPVVNKR

-1194 LSEIKDSLRGMQ
+1194 LSEIKDSLIGMQ
-1206 FVEHRVHISEKIRNL
+1206 FVEHRAHISEKIRNL

>member
-171 SYNPYS
+171 SCNPYS

-190 LEYIDHVLNERDVI
+190 LEYINHVLNESDVI

-220 SAKIFAESNNYDLKI
+220 SAKTFAESNNYDLKI

-279 NQRYHAVKIII
+279 TQRYHAVKIII

-379 GDIIDKFD
+379 GDIIGEFD

-520 TATAFEFVATFYN
+520 AATAFEFVATFYN

-548 TLPET
+548 TLPEA

-613 GERWGIGLNSHKYGY
+613 GERWGIGLNSYKRGY
-628 AEELVLLKQLQEY
+628 AEERVLLKQLQKY
-641 HKANNSILSAYCLI
+641 HKENHSILSSYCLI
-655 FAAGYSLR
+655 FAAEYSLR

-668 TEWNYDKSTI
+668 TEWNYNKSTI

-706 SPVRKYAVKMILEY
+706 SPVRKYAVTMILEY

-735 DISILDTIF
+735 DVSILDAIF

-758 LHHFEEVCNEQG
+758 LHHFEDVCIAQG
-770 IDWPASLPKSSHNNT
+770 IDWPASLPKSNQNST
-785 YKLYTALSRECLRK
+785 YRLYTTLSKECLRK

-809 RVDAIEQMAAN
+809 RVDAIEQMAVN

-844 CWIIGNGIG
+844 RWIIGNGIG

-904 VNCSTFGERNL
+904 VNCSTFGEKNH

-927 YIDNCLIEKIMEC
+927 YIDTGLIEKIMEC
-940 LRGRGGR
+940 LRGRGVR

-1009 GDINVLCTAYIYA
+1009 GDIKVLCTAYIYA

-1206 FVEHRVHISEKIRNL
+1206 FVEHRAHISEKIRNL

>member
-1 MSKINQIQTAILSL
+1 M
-15 GSGAYQKLMDSYVMK
+15 
-30 KYGFS
+30 
-35 NIMPLGSHSGTN
+35 
-47 KVTKGTPDSFVQCA
+47 
-61 DGRFILIAHGSV
+61 
-73 ENHAYNKVKADIL
+73 
-86 SCLDTAKTG
+86 
-95 IPIEDISQIICCHT
+95 
-109 STNFTPGQVKKLCSY
+109 
-124 FENTILIGLGE
+124 
-135 VSFDLYLKY
+135 
-144 PDLAK
+144 
-149 DHLNIDIDTHQIFSL
+149 
-164 ESFLTYF
+164 
-171 SYNPYS
+171 
-177 TSLDMPLLCREQE
+177 
-190 LEYIDHVLNERDVI
+190 
-204 LLSGPAGVG
+204 
-213 KTRLALE
+213 
-220 SAKIFAESNNYDLKI
+220 
-235 IRSNGKTIYQDLVAA
+235 
-250 FPDESNYMV
+250 
-259 VVDDADQLTELRY
+259 
-272 LLELSAN
+272 
-279 NQRYHAVKIII
+279 
-290 TVRDYAREKLLKAIR
+290 
-305 TVLIPNQYEV
+305 
-315 HALSD
+315 
-320 DSVTKVLSDNL
+320 
-331 GIQNDRVLEQ
+331 
-341 IKIIAKGNIRLAI
+341 
-354 MAGMCALNGK
+354 
-364 FGSIQNAFDIFNDYY
+364 
-379 GDIIDKFD
+379 
-387 RNEILVAAIIAFFD
+387 
-401 KFNLKETELP
+401 
-411 FNIALQHGIST
+411 
-422 VQFRDMCLSLHRK
+422 QFRDMCLSLHRK
-435 EVISIFDDKAVK
+435 EVVSIFDDKAVK

-458 YYAFFKEKW
+458 YYAFFKEKC
-467 LSPCDLICQAFPTYK
+467 LSPCDLICQAFPSYK

-497 SPENIAFI
+497 SPDNIAFI
-505 EGEIRA
+505 EEEIRA
-511 AWTKVKKLP
+511 AWPKVKELP
-520 TATAFEFVATFYN
+520 AATAFEFVATFYN
-533 AIPDEALLYLKKKID
+533 AIPDEALLYLKKRID
-548 TLPET
+548 TLPEA
-553 HADMLKYDFEKH
+553 HVDMLKYDFEKH

-575 ISILIGFKYT
+575 IGILIGFKYT

-655 FAAGYSLR
+655 FTAGYSLR

-706 SPVRKYAVKMILEY
+706 SPVQKNAVKMILEY

-735 DISILDTIF
+735 DVSILDAIF

-758 LHHFEEVCNEQG
+758 LHHFEDVCIAQG
-770 IDWPASLPKSSHNNT
+770 IDWPASLPKSNQNST
-785 YKLYTALSRECLRK
+785 YRLYTTLSKECLRK
-799 GDKIENVESR
+799 GDKIENVELR
-809 RVDAIEQMAAN
+809 RVDAIEQMAVN

-844 CWIIGNGIG
+844 RWIIGNGIG

-881 CDERYSIING
+881 SDERYSIING

-904 VNCSTFGERNL
+904 VNCSTFGEKNH

-927 YIDNCLIEKIMEC
+927 YIDNCLIEKIMGC
-940 LRGRGGR
+940 LRGRGDR

-968 KRYMVELNN
+968 KRYMMELNN
-977 LGEKNPHLLSG
+977 LGEENPHLLSG

-1009 GDINVLCTAYIYA
+1009 GDIKVLCTAYIYA

-1040 RGNPEFLADYVHKV
+1040 RGNPEFLAGYVHKV

-1080 SIVMECLKNATKPFF
+1080 SIAMECLKNATKPFF

-1109 NMPLVNKR
+1109 NMPVVNKR

-1194 LSEIKDSLRGMQ
+1194 LSEIKDSLIGMQ
-1206 FVEHRVHISEKIRNL
+1206 FVEHRAHISEKIRNL

>member
-1 MSKINQIQTAILSL
+1 M
-15 GSGAYQKLMDSYVMK
+15 
-30 KYGFS
+30 
-35 NIMPLGSHSGTN
+35 
-47 KVTKGTPDSFVQCA
+47 
-61 DGRFILIAHGSV
+61 
-73 ENHAYNKVKADIL
+73 
-86 SCLDTAKTG
+86 
-95 IPIEDISQIICCHT
+95 
-109 STNFTPGQVKKLCSY
+109 
-124 FENTILIGLGE
+124 
-135 VSFDLYLKY
+135 
-144 PDLAK
+144 
-149 DHLNIDIDTHQIFSL
+149 
-164 ESFLTYF
+164 
-171 SYNPYS
+171 
-177 TSLDMPLLCREQE
+177 
-190 LEYIDHVLNERDVI
+190 
-204 LLSGPAGVG
+204 
-213 KTRLALE
+213 
-220 SAKIFAESNNYDLKI
+220 
-235 IRSNGKTIYQDLVAA
+235 
-250 FPDESNYMV
+250 
-259 VVDDADQLTELRY
+259 
-272 LLELSAN
+272 
-279 NQRYHAVKIII
+279 
-290 TVRDYAREKLLKAIR
+290 
-305 TVLIPNQYEV
+305 
-315 HALSD
+315 
-320 DSVTKVLSDNL
+320 
-331 GIQNDRVLEQ
+331 
-341 IKIIAKGNIRLAI
+341 AI

-379 GDIIDKFD
+379 GDIIGEFD

-520 TATAFEFVATFYN
+520 TAIAFEFVATFYN

-548 TLPET
+548 TLPEA

-613 GERWGIGLNSHKYGY
+613 GERWGIGLNSYKRGY

-758 LHHFEEVCNEQG
+758 LHHFEDICIAQG
-770 IDWPASLPKSSHNNT
+770 IDWPASLPKSNQNNT
-785 YKLYTALSRECLRK
+785 YRLYTTLSKECLRK

-809 RVDAIEQMAAN
+809 RVDAIEQMAVN

-844 CWIIGNGIG
+844 RWIIGNGIG

-904 VNCSTFGERNL
+904 VNCSTFGEKNL

-921 DFVPDE
+921 DFAPDE
-927 YIDNCLIEKIMEC
+927 YIDNCLIEKIMGC
-940 LRGRGGR
+940 LRGRGDR

-977 LGEKNPHLLSG
+977 LGEENPHLLSG
-988 FLFRVGHGECIGTK
+988 FLFHVGHGECIGTK

-1009 GDINVLCTAYIYA
+1009 GDIKVLCTAYIYA
-1022 HQGRSYYDFDG
+1022 HQGISYYDFDG

-1161 NPAFEAF
+1161 NPAFDAF
-1168 RSIYIIPTHASWSGS
+1168 RSIHILPTHASWSGS
-1183 EVPILEQHIAF
+1183 EVPILEQRIAF
-1194 LSEIKDSLRGMQ
+1194 LIELKDSLKGIQ
-1206 FVEHRVHISEKIRNL
+1206 FIEHRTYISEKIRNL